1 MAKSIRV
8 LVVDD
13 HIDIRTLLAEYL
25 SKHGLQVHT
34 ADGGEAMRNQL
45 SKRTFDVILLDLM
58 MPGED
63 GITLCKQLRQ
73 HSSIPII
80 MLTAMG
86 EETDKIIGIEM
97 GADDYVTKPFNARE
111 LLARIKAL
119 VKRSQSMPYL
129 SEKTSNSKRLSF
141 SCWCLDQAKRELLDE
156 QNRVVSLSTAEFR
169 LLSVFLENP
178 KHVLN
183 RDQLT
188 EMTKGHTAGVFDRS
202 IDNQISRLR
211 KKIELNPKKPEILK
225 TVWGGGYVFTEEV
238 SVI

>member
-1 MAKSIRV
+1 MTQAIRV

-25 SKHGLQVHT
+25 TKHGLQVYA
-34 ADGGEAMRNQL
+34 ADGGETMRAQL
-45 SKRTFDVILLDLM
+45 KKHTFDLIVLDLM

-63 GITLCKQLRQ
+63 GITLCRQLRQ
-73 HSSIPII
+73 TSSIPII

-86 EETDKIIGIEM
+86 EETDRVLGIEM
-97 GADDYVTKPFNARE
+97 GADDYVTKPFSARE
-111 LLARIKAL
+111 LLARIKTL
-119 VKRSQSMPYL
+119 VKRSQSMPYHGD
-129 SEKTSNSKRLSF
+129 SVVKTNLLAF
-141 SCWCLDQAKRELLDE
+141 SGWRLDQGKRELLDE
-156 QNRVVSLSTAEFR
+156 EDRIVSLSTAEFR

-202 IDNQISRLR
+202 IDNQMSRLR
-211 KKIELNPKKPEILK
+211 KKIEKDPKKPTILK

-238 SVI
+238 NIL